1 MNETLINL
9 LITRHIDLMR
19 YEKTVRADVFS
30 LLEGMQNDISANI
43 LVGSLNRVERVITDG
58 FALIQNVLDVLPVL
72 DSETMWLAAALGGL
86 VAAYGLKDKIKP
98 LTQEKLKSLANQF
111 TLGGLT
117 LPETLAKQRDNLIL
131 RLKALVRSAKIDDVL
146 PSMDDIADTFK
157 RAKQTAQTMTKT
169 WINSVKHTA
178 HDAFGKIN
186 PFVKGYRHLSVLDS
200 STTVLCTHRNGLLW
214 DKKHNPIGHAEIFKR
229 PPLHPNCRSQIV
241 YVYDLDEPFNGF
253 TGSDWV
259 QSRSLNQLQEQF
271 GKGIGQMLFD
281 GKIQLHEAL
290 DGLKPLTLKQLNSKL
305 AQQQSRAH
313 LSRSVFELLD
323 VQNNIREMAI
333 HFPRIQEFAKQHRLS
348 ETDYTALFLYT
359 RMGKI
364 VNMAVYNPEKVGR
377 NLAVFQELNFAVNA
391 ALDKLPNYQGEVTRF
406 VKFDRAFLGKHRIG
420 EVVKYDTLTSA
431 SVAEVFS
438 QYPVRITIQSKS
450 GKLIEQVSALP
461 QQREV
466 LFRMGTQFKV
476 LDYQEKD
483 GKVWINLVE
492 I

>member
-30 LLEGMQNDISANI
+30 LLDGMQNDISANI
-43 LVGSLNRVERVITDG
+43 LVGSLNRVERVMTDG

-72 DSETMWLAAALGGL
+72 DSETIWLAAALGGL
-86 VAAYGLKDKIKP
+86 ATAYGLKDKIKP
-98 LTQEKLKSLANQF
+98 LTKDKLKELADKF
-111 TLGGLT
+111 TIGGLT

-131 RLKALVRSAKIDDVL
+131 RLNALVRSAKIDDVL

-169 WINSVKHTA
+169 WINSAKHTA
-178 HDAFGKIN
+178 HEAFGKIN

-259 QSRSLNQLQEQF
+259 QSHSLNELQEQF

-290 DGLKPLTLKQLNSKL
+290 DGLKPLTLEQLQDKLSIPETIRAIERKNWSDEFKEKAKSTYYDFKHENIELDSHFIARLLDRNSKHRPIIT
-305 AQQQSRAH
+305 SD
-313 LSRSVFELLD
+313 D
-323 VQNNIREMAI
+323 VKQFILNNQAKY
-333 HFPRIQEFAKQHRLS
+333 IQEDGRLVWI
-348 ETDYTALFLYT
+348 D
-359 RMGKI
+359 
-364 VNMAVYNPEKVGR
+364 
-377 NLAVFQELNFAVNA
+377 
-391 ALDKLPNYQGEVTRF
+391 DKM
-406 VKFDRAFLGKHRIG
+406 KM
-420 EVVKYDTLTSA
+420 TL
-431 SVAEVFS
+431 
-438 QYPVRITIQSKS
+438 IQSSDDGMFVTLMRKNSVKS
-450 GKLIEQVSALP
+450 TWKQI
-461 QQREV
+461 
-466 LFRMGTQFKV
+466 
-476 LDYQEKD
+476 
-483 GKVWINLVE
+483 
-492 I
+492 